1 MKTFQKRI
9 AEKMRGPQAQRGAE
23 VQIRME
29 RRPYGIHI
37 TMPMTPSESTLLDL
51 LLRIPSKAY
60 LLPMEEGIVLD
71 FQSRV
76 CSPGFLVRLMQKLVW
91 GKHVRVLAWLSTNE
105 ETLRLFRS
113 SGLSVEEPHQPLES
127 ESLTTP
133 LISPQRAVEAGLGV
147 RPKLKAVYTS
157 LRGGQTIEAPG
168 DVLLWGHLNP
178 GAEIIAGGNVV
189 VAGRLRG
196 LVHAGQVGP
205 VGTPMSGEA
214 DVDVFIMAGSFESPQ
229 VRLGNKLCYADSSIS
244 GWRKPVLITLEDGE
258 PIIRVSSFLKEAAV
272 GQVGVI

>member
-9 AEKMRGPQAQRGAE
+9 AEKMRGTE

-37 TMPMTPSESTLLDL
+37 TMPMTPSEAALLDL

-113 SGLSVEEPHQPLES
+113 SGLSVEEPHQPLEN

-133 LISPQRAVEAGLGV
+133 ILSPQRMAEAGLGN
-147 RPKLKAVYTS
+147 RPALKAVYTS

-214 DVDVFIMAGSFESPQ
+214 DVFIMAGSFESPQ
-229 VRLGNKLCYADSSIS
+229 VRLGNKLCYADDSIS

-258 PIIRVSSFLKEAAV
+258 PIIRVSNFLREVA
-272 GQVGVI
+272 GHGGRDII

>member
-1 MKTFQKRI
+1 
-9 AEKMRGPQAQRGAE
+9 MRGPAPSQRGTEA
-23 VQIRME
+23 QIRLE
-29 RRPYGIHI
+29 RRHYGIRI
-37 TMPMTPSESTLLDL
+37 VMPMTPSEAALMDI
-51 LLRIPSKAY
+51 LLRIPAKAY
-60 LLPMEEGIVLD
+60 QVPMEEGIVLD
-71 FQSRV
+71 FQSRA

-91 GKHVRVLAWLSTNE
+91 GRHVRVLAWLSSNE

-127 ESLTTP
+127 ESLTAP
-133 LISPQRAVEAGLGV
+133 LLSPQRAAEAGLGS
-147 RPKLKAVYTS
+147 RPALKALYTS

-196 LVHAGQVGP
+196 LVHAGQIGTVGD
-205 VGTPMSGEA
+205 PMSGEA
-214 DVDVFIMAGSFESPQ
+214 DVFIMAGSFESPQ

-258 PIIRVSSFLKEAAV
+258 PIIRVSGFLKDIE
-272 GQVGVI
+272 GHGTRNG